1 MKKIEA
7 YIRPEKLENIKE
19 VLDCAHLNGL
29 SISQIMGCGSQKGWH
44 EFIRGAEVDYNFL
57 PKIKIET
64 VVRDDQ
70 VEAVVQA
77 IIEKAKTGEIGDG
90 KIFISEVSD
99 AIRVRTGERGE
110 DAITMK

>member
-44 EFIRGAEVDYNFL
+44 EFIRGSEVDYNFL